1 MFIFRNAWHSIIR
14 NKGRNAL
21 IVIIVAIIA
30 AAATIGLSIRNA
42 AQNARDEG
50 LADTTVTATIG
61 IDREAAIDQVRQQN
75 SGNETPP
82 DNHDMRSAID
92 VDTLTL
98 DDYERYADASSVP
111 VSTYYTEQIALDGTD
126 DCEPVSTS
134 TDNADTE
141 GTDDSSSDDNA
152 NADTSSESPAEA
164 RPSGRDGSAIS
175 SADFTVTGFS
185 SDTAVA
191 NAANGTFTVNDGQV
205 FNYDDDSVGDVIITQ
220 TLADFN
226 ALSVGDTITL
236 ADTDDDTTYTFTI
249 VGIYSNDATQN
260 IAPGGPMGG
269 TDPDNA
275 IYTSVDTLETLGLT
289 DESADD
295 NSTQLTFTYVLNN
308 ATDYETFVDDV
319 KEAGLDDSY
328 AVSSVDVDQ
337 YESSLVPLNNLAT
350 FALTLLLI
358 MLAVGAVVL
367 IVINLFNIRERKY
380 EIGVML
386 AIGIRKI
393 KVAAQFIIELLIVT
407 MIGIALGVAGG
418 AVASV
423 PVSNRLLSEQIS
435 AQQSQMETM
444 QSRFGRDTD
453 MSNAPDGGAPDGGA
467 TDGNSAQQDDA
478 PADTANNAPREIPG
492 LDTATQY
499 VSDINAT
506 VNLSVVG
513 KLVVIGLAL
522 TLISALAGIIAIV
535 RYEPLRILA
544 DRS

>member
-1 MFIFRNAWHSIIR
+1 MKGSPCSSFRNAWHSIIR

-61 IDREAAIDQVRQQN
+61 IDREAAIDQIRQQN

-191 NAANGTFTVNDGQV
+191 NAANGTFTVNDDQV

-275 IYTSVDTLETLGLT
+275 IYTSVDTLETLGLI
-289 DESADD
+289 
-295 NSTQLTFTYVLNN
+295 F
-308 ATDYETFVDDV
+308 
-319 KEAGLDDSY
+319 
-328 AVSSVDVDQ
+328 
-337 YESSLVPLNNLAT
+337 
-350 FALTLLLI
+350 
-358 MLAVGAVVL
+358 
-367 IVINLFNIRERKY
+367 IR
-380 EIGVML
+380 
-386 AIGIRKI
+386 
-393 KVAAQFIIELLIVT
+393 Q
-407 MIGIALGVAGG
+407 
-418 AVASV
+418 
-423 PVSNRLLSEQIS
+423 
-435 AQQSQMETM
+435 
-444 QSRFGRDTD
+444 GRQ
-453 MSNAPDGGAPDGGA
+453 A
-467 TDGNSAQQDDA
+467 
-478 PADTANNAPREIPG
+478 
-492 LDTATQY
+492 
-499 VSDINAT
+499 
-506 VNLSVVG
+506 
-513 KLVVIGLAL
+513 
-522 TLISALAGIIAIV
+522 
-535 RYEPLRILA
+535 RYP
-544 DRS
+544 